1 MPVDNQTGIIEKIRQ
16 MAGSSVGTN
25 RVSMTQKLRM
35 QYGKENEAGQ
45 TGNGEETGDWSEWL
59 VKKGYSLGKDG
70 LVQSAEAS

>member
-1 MPVDNQTGIIEKIRQ
+1 MAGDNQTGIIDKIRQ
-16 MAGSSVGTN
+16 MAGASVGTN

-45 TGNGEETGDWSEWL
+45 LGNGEETGDWSEWL

-70 LVQSAEAS
+70 LVQSGDTS